1 MTDANSPAK
10 LKVAMLVYPRLTLLD
25 LAGPQSLWGRQAET
39 FLVWESLDPVV
50 TDTDLTLQPTHT
62 FETCPTDVDILCVPG
77 GFGAWDVINNPAAMK
92 FLARAGARARYV
104 TGICFG
110 TIIMAAAGLLD
121 GYKAATHW
129 ATYPMLEALG
139 VEGVRE
145 RVVIDRNRI
154 TGGGVTA
161 GVDFGLTVLSKL
173 RGETVAKATQLLIE
187 YNPKPPFDTGSP
199 ETAGPELTE
208 IAASLVKDDF
218 EQNAMPAV
226 LAAAERRKALA

>member
-1 MTDANSPAK
+1 MTDTSQPAK

-25 LAGPQSLWGRQAET
+25 LAGPQSLWAMHAET
-39 FLVWESLDPVV
+39 HLVWENLTPVE
-50 TDTDLTLQPTHT
+50 TDTSLTLQPTHS
-62 FETCPTDVDILCVPG
+62 FDTCPTDIDILCIPG

-92 FLARAGARARYV
+92 FLERAGAEARFV

-121 GYKAATHW
+121 GYNAATHW
-129 ATYPMLEALG
+129 ASYPMLEALG
-139 VEGVRE
+139 VNGVRE
-145 RVVIDRNRI
+145 RVVVDRNRI
-154 TGGGVTA
+154 TGGSVTA

-187 YNPKPPFDTGSP
+187 YNPKPPFTCGTPDQ
-199 ETAGPELTE
+199 AGAELTAF
-208 IAASLVKDDF
+208 AAGLVKGDF

-226 LAAAERRKALA
+226 RAAAKKRTARV

>member
-1 MTDANSPAK
+1 MSDNNPPAK

-25 LAGPQSLWGRQAET
+25 LAGPQSLWAMQAET
-39 FLVWESLDPVV
+39 YLVWQDLNPVI
-50 TDTDLTLQPTHT
+50 TDTDLVLQPTHT
-62 FETCPTDVDILCVPG
+62 FETCPSDIDILCVPG
-77 GFGAWDVINNPAAMK
+77 GFGAWDVLGNQKAME
-92 FLARAGARARYV
+92 FLARAAADARYV

-110 TIIMAAAGLLD
+110 TIIMAAAGILD

-129 ATYPMLEALG
+129 ATYPMLEMLG

-161 GVDFGLTVLSKL
+161 GIDFGLSVLSEL

-187 YNPKPPFDTGSP
+187 YDPKPPFDVGSP
-199 ETAGPELTE
+199 DRAGEELTQ
-208 IAASLVKDDF
+208 IAASLVQADF
-218 EQNAMPAV
+218 ENNAMPAV
-226 LAAAERRKALA
+226 QAAAERRKPLS